1 MSLRTFGWS
10 RTRTGWLAPLCT
22 LPVRQSINALYI
34 YLLTPGNKVRYG
46 WEKLFEKGA
55 AQCLE
60 NSVTMLYYLK
70 LTASMILLNFL
81 WPDISQWQFYR
92 VIQNQGY
99 CRVHL
104 NKQYWD
110 LVILLLSH
118 TCKWCLGYLGYKSGF
133 YSENKMLLSKWL
145 HEKVNISWDW
155 HTVLLTLL

>member
-34 YLLTPGNKVRYG
+34 YLLTPGNKLRYG

-55 AQCLE
+55 TQCLE

-81 WPDISQWQFYR
+81 WPDISQWQFY
-92 VIQNQGY
+92 
-99 CRVHL
+99 
-104 NKQYWD
+104 
-110 LVILLLSH
+110 LVISKSRLLQSSPEQTILGSIIMASVWKRLQRVGKH
-118 TCKWCLGYLGYKSGF
+118 ASKFQFVASYQELMVECTKKW
-133 YSENKMLLSKWL
+133 
-145 HEKVNISWDW
+145 
-155 HTVLLTLL
+155 